1 MLSMG
6 LAVSTQILTQQIFN
20 PFIAVSRE
28 TTQKADD
35 RVVVRLFY
43 DLLLN

>member
-1 MLSMG
+1 MPSMG

-28 TTQKADD
+28 TTQGG
-35 RVVVRLFY
+35 RPLGRPPFY